1 MYNLFLWHYFP
12 PLFFQLKDFWS
23 KKMTLK
29 ILHFFL
35 HDFDDLRILIKD
47 VFILFFYILKEH
59 LISFPECAHISPKD
73 L

>member
-1 MYNLFLWHYFP
+1 MYNLFLWHYFL

-35 HDFDDLRILIKD
+35 HDFDDLRILMKD
-47 VFILFFYILKEH
+47 MF
-59 LISFPECAHISPKD
+59 
-73 L
+73 